1 PSDLKIKGFTKIWEN
16 IKKNWKIFVFLPIVF
31 LLISLVYTF
40 FIASPKYEASTQVLV
55 NEKEKDKDMMAQ
67 QVQSNIQLVNTYSE
81 ILKSPRILDEVAKE
95 HKEYSASQLNKM
107 VSVNTE
113 AESQIL
119 NLSVRAN
126 SEKKSEKIT
135 NDVAKVFK
143 KQIPDIM
150 NVDNVTVLSSAD
162 GTATKVSPKT
172 TANIVG
178 SLLLGLIIAAIIVAL
193 KEVFDKR
200 IRTEEDVEKELEI
213 PVLGSIPRIKKL
225 RGIKIWAKKE
235 VGKI

>member
-1 PSDLKIKGFTKIWEN
+1 MENTMDFTKIWEI
-16 IKKNWKIFVFLPIVF
+16 IKKNWKLLVLLPIVF

-81 ILKSPRILDEVAKE
+81 ILKSPRILDEVAKK

-213 PVLGSIPRIKKL
+213 PVLGSIPMIK
-225 RGIKIWAKKE
+225 
-235 VGKI
+235 

>member
-1 PSDLKIKGFTKIWEN
+1 MENTMDFTKIWEI
-16 IKKNWKIFVFLPIVF
+16 IKKNWKLLVLLPIVF

-40 FIASPKYEASTQVLV
+40 FIASPKYEAATQVLV

-178 SLLLGLIIAAIIVAL
+178 SLLLGLIVAAIIIAL
-193 KEVFDKR
+193 KEIFDKR

-213 PVLGSIPRIKKL
+213 PVLGSIPMIK
-225 RGIKIWAKKE
+225 
-235 VGKI
+235 

>member
-1 PSDLKIKGFTKIWEN
+1 MENTLDFTKIWEI
-16 IKKNWKIFVFLPIVF
+16 IKKNWKLLVLLPIVF

-81 ILKSPRILDEVAKE
+81 ILKSPRILDEVAKD
-95 HKEYSASQLNKM
+95 HKEYSTSQLNKM

-126 SEKKSEKIT
+126 SEEKSEKIT

-162 GTATKVSPKT
+162 GTASKVSPKT
-172 TANIVG
+172 LVNIVG
-178 SLLLGLIIAAIIVAL
+178 SLLLGLIVAAIIIAL
-193 KEVFDKR
+193 KEIFDKR

-213 PVLGSIPRIKKL
+213 PVLGSIPMIK
-225 RGIKIWAKKE
+225 
-235 VGKI
+235 

>member
-1 PSDLKIKGFTKIWEN
+1 MENTLDFTKIWEI
-16 IKKNWKIFVFLPIVF
+16 IKKNWKLLVLLPIVF

-81 ILKSPRILDEVAKE
+81 ILKSPRILDEVAKD
-95 HKEYSASQLNKM
+95 HKEYSTSQLIKM

-126 SEKKSEKIT
+126 SEEKSEKIT

-162 GTATKVSPKT
+162 GTASKVSPKT
-172 TANIVG
+172 LVNIVG
-178 SLLLGLIIAAIIVAL
+178 SLLLGLIVAAIIIAL
-193 KEVFDKR
+193 KEIFDKR

-213 PVLGSIPRIKKL
+213 PVLGSIPMIK
-225 RGIKIWAKKE
+225 
-235 VGKI
+235 